1 MEINTNLNAGA
12 AGRIGPSRPPAP
24 PAKVV
29 TDEAVFSQS
38 SALSD
43 ALNSLPAAR
52 VEAVER
58 ARNLV
63 EDVHY
68 PPQETIH
75 RISNLLAMHLSADP
89 TDPTDPADPM
99 DATE

>member
-12 AGRIGPSRPPAP
+12 AGRIGPNRPPVP

-29 TDEAVFSQS
+29 TDEAVFAQS
-38 SALSD
+38 SALND
-43 ALNSLPAAR
+43 ALQSLPAAR

-68 PPQETIH
+68 PPRETIQ
-75 RISNLLAMHLSADP
+75 RISNLLAMHLSPEADAEP
-89 TDPTDPADPM
+89 GVTA
-99 DATE
+99 